1 MEPMV
6 KVYLMDEDGEKIFGE
21 GPYRLLLETE
31 KAGSLRHAASNMEM
45 AYTKA
50 LKLLTRA
57 EAALGYPL
65 LTRATGGKSGGGSQ
79 LTPEGKELLAKY
91 EVYRAKCKEA
101 NRRIYQ
107 EIFGTEQ

>member
-1 MEPMV
+1 MKPMV

-31 KAGSLRHAASNMEM
+31 KAGSLRHAAANMEM

-57 EAALGYPL
+57 EAAFGYPL
-65 LTRATGGKSGGGSQ
+65 LSRATGGKSGGGSQ
-79 LTPEGKELLAKY
+79 LTQEGKELLAKY
-91 EVYRAKCKEA
+91 EAYRTASKEA
-101 NRRIYQ
+101 NLRIYQ
-107 EIFGTEQ
+107 EIFGADQ

>member
-1 MEPMV
+1 
-6 KVYLMDEDGEKIFGE
+6 MDEDGEKVFGE

-31 KAGSLRHAASNMEM
+31 KAGSLRQAAANMEM

-50 LKLLTRA
+50 LRLLTRA
-57 EAALGYPL
+57 ETALGYPL

-79 LTPEGKELLAKY
+79 LTEEGKELLRKY
-91 EVYRAKCKEA
+91 EAYRTESKAA

-107 EIFGTEQ
+107 KIFGADQ